1 MIRSTVTFF
10 LFLFGLF
17 FAGLYFA
24 YGSLNPCEALGE
36 EQARRSAA
44 PTAIARLWTKPAPE
58 HMTGLTCSRDLIQ
71 SWRERLSD

>member
-24 YGSLNPCEALGE
+24 YGSVNPCQALGE
-36 EQARRSAA
+36 EKARRSAA
-44 PTAIARLWTKPAPE
+44 PTAIARLWTAPDRE
-58 HMTGLTCSRDLIQ
+58 RMTGLTCSRDLIK